1 MSANCYRFSNLSI
14 LMLMMTEYVGGLVY
28 MQLDTLYTKS
38 LIWQGDNVL
47 IGAGSLIQAGVRG
60 N

>member
-1 MSANCYRFSNLSI
+1 
-14 LMLMMTEYVGGLVY
+14 MLMMTEYVGGLVY